1 VSTLTVPDEVV
12 RWFEAG
18 DETLLGVLTRPA
30 GPARGVGVIFLN
42 GGHAGSSSGKNRIYT
57 RMAADLA
64 ERGYHSLRI
73 EWQGIGDSTSAI
85 DEYIMDEPFVADALG
100 AAQVLRDEGAG
111 RIVIYGECFG
121 ARTAIEAAEQMPD
134 LEAMYLVT
142 LVLRDGALSEQ
153 QGQRLVTQLPTS
165 EFVKRLGKLRHI
177 GDAKRRKLYVTI
189 VRNKV
194 RHALRSARYRSEG
207 SKLAPWVSPRVVEC
221 LDDLGKRDI
230 PVHLVYG
237 TSYWDP
243 HKFDF
248 EEVAG
253 ELRPLR
259 HDSIDHEIIDE
270 MIAGYRTLHIQDRL
284 VPLVG
289 EWFDQV
295 VPATAG
301 SDAA

>member
-1 VSTLTVPDEVV
+1 
-12 RWFEAG
+12 
-18 DETLLGVLTRPA
+18 
-30 GPARGVGVIFLN
+30 
-42 GGHAGSSSGKNRIYT
+42 
-57 RMAADLA
+57 
-64 ERGYHSLRI
+64 
-73 EWQGIGDSTSAI
+73 
-85 DEYIMDEPFVADALG
+85 MDEPFVADALG
-100 AAQVLRDEGAG
+100 AAQVLRAEGAG

-153 QGQRLVTQLPTS
+153 QGQRLVAQLPTS

-194 RHALRSARYRSEG
+194 RHVLRSARYRSEG
-207 SKLAPWVSPRVVEC
+207 SKLAPWVSPQVVKC
-221 LDDLGKRDI
+221 LDDLGKRGI

-248 EEVAG
+248 EAVAD

-259 HDSIDHEIIDE
+259 HDSTDHEIIDE

-289 EWFDQV
+289 DWFDQV